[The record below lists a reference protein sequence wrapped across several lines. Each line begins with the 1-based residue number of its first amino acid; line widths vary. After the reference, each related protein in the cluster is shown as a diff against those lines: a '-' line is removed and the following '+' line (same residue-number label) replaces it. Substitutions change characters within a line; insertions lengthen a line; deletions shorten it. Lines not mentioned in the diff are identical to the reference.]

1 MKKFI
6 VFLAAFAAMMCTASF
21 GSINT
26 RGMIKT
32 GTNCPDFILGM
43 KGTAVYSLSTFLG
56 KGNIILAFMDNGR
69 DSDMLKKL
77 ISGTMGK
84 IPGKNNIWFNITY
97 SGGHAVIEAV
107 SGGLDMRYR
116 TLKTNIPKIYTMPC
130 YPSVLIMD
138 RAGVVQFIYA
148 GYSPT
153 VIGDISN
160 WLEKNR

>member
-1 MKKFI
+1 MKKF
-6 VFLAAFAAMMCTASF
+6 VFFLAAFTAMLCALSF

-43 KGTAVYSLSTFLG
+43 KGTTVYSLSDFFG
-56 KGNIILAFMDNGR
+56 KGNIILAFMDNGM
-69 DSDMLKKL
+69 DSEMFKKL
-77 ISGTMGK
+77 ISGAMGK

-97 SGGHAVIEAV
+97 SSGHAVIEAV
-107 SGGLDMRYR
+107 SGGLGIRYR
-116 TLKTNIPKIYTMPC
+116 TLKTNIPKIYTVPC
-130 YPSVLIMD
+130 YPSILIMD
-138 RAGVVQFIYA
+138 RAGVVQFIYV